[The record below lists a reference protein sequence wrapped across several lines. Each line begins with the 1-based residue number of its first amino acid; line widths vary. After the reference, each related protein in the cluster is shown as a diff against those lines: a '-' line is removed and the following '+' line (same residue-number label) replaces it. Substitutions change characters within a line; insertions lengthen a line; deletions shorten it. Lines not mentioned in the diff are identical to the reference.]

1 MPRMTIL
8 ILTALALVA
17 CGEQAKPPTAA
28 DDPTEAALQTIDPD
42 AIRAHIQ
49 FLADDLLE
57 GRGTGTRGYD
67 IAAKYMA
74 AQFMALGLAP
84 AGEDGTYFQNISLRE
99 TRPVGDG
106 ATLVLKRGDQAVQL
120 VESEHFVIGP
130 DHLATRSGIS
140 AAVVFAGFGVTAP
153 GLGYDDY
160 AGLDVEGK
168 IVAYLNNAPAS
179 FPNDQRAYYSSSVV
193 KRTLAAD
200 RGAVGMI
207 AIYRPADE
215 KRLPWERIIKG
226 KDRPRIRWLD
236 PSGQP
241 HGAIASLKG
250 TALLSQAG
258 AAVLFDGQAMGSEE
272 VFSAAN
278 EGEPPRFDLNITAEI
293 TGQSRHGTLTSA
305 NVAAVLPGS
314 DPDLADEYVV
324 FTAHLDHL
332 GIGHEEDGDAI
343 YNGAYD
349 NAAGIAILL
358 EIARAFLVLDPA
370 PRRSILFLAVTGE
383 EVGLRGSDYFANNP
397 TVAKGSIVANIN
409 LDMTHMLHPLHD
421 VIAFGGGHSSL
432 GSDVEAA
439 AAQLGLIVSP
449 DPFPELVVF
458 IRSDHYSFVR
468 KGIPAI
474 SLFPGFA
481 TGDAAVDGGKLFG
494 DWMATTYHRPGDDLD
509 QPFDFE
515 AGAKFARIN
524 LLVAL
529 RVANSDH
536 APTWNPGDFF
546 GERFGL

>member
-1 MPRMTIL
+1 M
-8 ILTALALVA
+8 LTALALVA
-17 CGEQAKPPTAA
+17 CGEQAEPPATAA
-28 DDPTEAALQTIDPD
+28 DPTEAALQTIDP
-42 AIRAHIQ
+42 ATIRAHIQ

-84 AGEDGTYFQNISLRE
+84 AGEDGTYFQNIALRE
-99 TRPVGDG
+99 SRPAGDG
-106 ATLVLKRGDQAVQL
+106 ATLVLKRGDQIVQL
-120 VESEHFVIGP
+120 VESEHFVVGP
-130 DHLATRSGIS
+130 DHLETRTGIS
-140 AAVVFAGFGVTAP
+140 AAVVFAGFGVTAA

-168 IVAYLNNAPAS
+168 IVAHLNNAPAS

-207 AIYRPADE
+207 AIYRPEDE

-241 HGAIASLKG
+241 HGAIAALKG

-258 AAVLFDGQAMGSEE
+258 AAVLFDGQAMSSEE

-278 EGEPPRFDLNITAEI
+278 AGDPPRFDLNITVEI
-293 TGQSRHGTLTSA
+293 TGQSLHNALTSA
-305 NVAAVLPGS
+305 NIAALLPGS
-314 DPDLADEYVV
+314 DPDLSNEYVV
-324 FTAHLDHL
+324 FSAHLDHL

-383 EVGLRGSDYFANNP
+383 EVGLRGSDYFAINP
-397 TVAKGSIVANIN
+397 TVPKGSIVANIN

-439 AAQLGLIVSP
+439 SAQLGLDVSP

-468 KGIPAI
+468 QGIPAI

-494 DWMATTYHRPGDDLD
+494 KWMATTYHRPGDDLD
-509 QPFDFE
+509 QPFDFA
-515 AGAKFARIN
+515 AGAKFAQIN
-524 LLVAL
+524 LLVGL
-529 RVANSDH
+529 QVANSDH
-536 APTWNPGDFF
+536 APSWNPGDFF
-546 GERFGL
+546 GEKFGH